1 MSNED
6 HHEKEE
12 DPYYSHFDPFTHNFH
27 HHKPFEAPPLT
38 SPYYEAF
45 DIVPSSVGL
54 YSDFLH
60 ASAEYGYNNN
70 NGLLPPAHEMSCSS
84 SDVISPI
91 DDASKKSLGLGD
103 QLVVTGEHPSTPNC
117 SSTTCSSDE
126 AAAGGEDSSKIGE
139 VKGFDDKNGENS
151 KKVNRGKK
159 KEKREKGP
167 RFAFLTKT
175 EIDNLE
181 DGYRWR
187 KYGQKAVKNS
197 PFPRSY
203 YKCTS
208 QNCSVKKRV
217 ERSSEDPCFV
227 ITTYEGKHN
236 HYCPITLRGHNP
248 AGVLPPSVSPPY
260 LSGLAP
266 ANFFSGEFYEN
277 LQQQYY
283 EVPDE
288 YGLLQDL
295 INPSFN
301 SKQDPSN

>member
-6 HHEKEE
+6 HHHHEE
-12 DPYYSHFDPFTHNFH
+12 EENPYYPNFDPFTHNFH
-27 HHKPFEAPPLT
+27 PHKPFEAPPLT

-45 DIVPSSVGL
+45 DIIPSSVGF

-60 ASAEYGYNNN
+60 VSAEYGYNNN
-70 NGLLPPAHEMSCSS
+70 LLEMSCSS
-84 SDVISPI
+84 SEVISPI
-91 DDASKKSLGLGD
+91 DDASKKSLGLRD
-103 QLVVTGEHPSTPNC
+103 QSVVTGEHPSTPNC

-126 AAAGGEDSSKIGE
+126 AAAGGGESSKSGE

-151 KKVNRGKK
+151 KKVDGGKK

-167 RFAFLTKT
+167 RFAFMTKT

-236 HYCPITLRGHNP
+236 HYCPIILRGHN
-248 AGVLPPSVSPPY
+248 ATGVLPPSVSPPY
-260 LSGLAP
+260 LPGLAP
-266 ANFFSGEFYEN
+266 ANFLSGEFYEN
-277 LQQQYY
+277 LNQQQYY
-283 EVPDE
+283 DQVPDQ

-295 INPSFN
+295 VNPSFN
-301 SKQDPSN
+301 NSKQHPSN

>member
-1 MSNED
+1 MSNEGHD
-6 HHEKEE
+6 HEKEE
-12 DPYYSHFDPFTHNFH
+12 DDPYYPQFDPFTHNFH
-27 HHKPFEAPPLT
+27 HQKPFEVPPPLT
-38 SPYYEAF
+38 NPYSEAF
-45 DIVPSSVGL
+45 DIAPYNVGF
-54 YSDFLH
+54 YSDFSH
-60 ASAEYGYNNN
+60 ASSHYDYHNIFST
-70 NGLLPPAHEMSCSS
+70 PFEMSCTSSEVISSVDDALKKSS
-84 SDVISPI
+84 S
-91 DDASKKSLGLGD
+91 LGRDLSS
-103 QLVVTGEHPSTPNC
+103 VVTGEHPLTPNC

-126 AAAGGEDSSKIGE
+126 VVAGGGDSSKSGE
-139 VKGFDDKNGENS
+139 VKGFDDKKGENS
-151 KKVNRGKK
+151 KKVDEGKK

-217 ERSSEDPCFV
+217 ERSSEDPGFV

-248 AGVLPPSVSPPY
+248 TGVLPPSVTPPLFPPSP
-260 LSGLAP
+260 
-266 ANFFSGEFYEN
+266 NFFSTESFCEN
-277 LQQQYY
+277 LHQQYQ
-283 EVPDE
+283 
-288 YGLLQDL
+288 YGLFQDF
-295 INPSFN
+295 INNPSFN
-301 SKQDPSN
+301 NSNQHPSN